1 MEIIS
6 KTLFGIANSMLIPDI
21 ILLIFFF
28 LRALILLGSTY
39 NQFTIRR
46 RNSNKFDALIKQLKP
61 EEVEELKS
69 KLPQKSDSLFVT
81 YLSDMLNHKADADYA
96 DYLMGVY
103 ETEATKELNFSRLLA
118 KIGPV
123 LGLIGTLVSMSPALV
138 GLSSGDITGMA
149 YNMQVVFA
157 TTVVGLLISSVGLFT
172 LQLKQ
177 RWFAKDLNNLDYVA
191 RVINK
196 TEDAQ

>member
-46 RNSNKFDALIKQLKP
+46 RNSNKFDELIKQLKP

-177 RWFAKDLNNLDYVA
+177 RWFAKDLNNLDYVS